1 MPDTNKVFQ
10 TRIQLKYD
18 TYENWIAA
26 DPILKKG
33 EMAIATI
40 PKGNTTSKLQNL
52 PNVVLKIGDGT
63 SRYSILPFVSGLAA
77 DVYGWAKAETK
88 PSYTASEITGLQDAI
103 EQYSDYDTNT
113 QYRIVQVVDEKKVAI
128 PGKYQLQSKELS
140 GDWQNVTDP
149 EGNTDSLIDVTDAFG
164 RIATLETTIEGLTG
178 GAGSIASQID
188 AAIKKLNATISN
200 RTNENAVNA
209 DGLDVTIVQENGT
222 LKSVT
227 ATIKEGTYDAAGAA
241 SAVLGK
247 DTDAVGAA
255 TVHGANKA
263 AAAAQA
269 KAEEAATAAAQ
280 EVTDREAAI
289 ARLSYTGYDAG
300 VADNSETISFV
311 GEISEANGVVSATRR
326 DLKFKT
332 AYNSENNK
340 VATEADVKAVVDKFS
355 KSLTYK
361 GMLDELP
368 TDVSGYK
375 AGDVIIVKTL
385 EYIFD
390 GTKFDQFGDEGIADA
405 VKTSLTSDPQPGAT
419 NKTIT
424 SIVQTNGM
432 VTATYDEISIS
443 GDQVKLDK
451 EGGTP
456 GEKETLTERL
466 TSIKKGA
473 SAEVTALAQ
482 RVNANAAA
490 IETLNGGVEVAN
502 SVDKKINDKVVSLVS
517 TVSQDAAKANGQ
529 LALTIVQENGTLK
542 SVSGSIKAGTYDV
555 AGAAATVLGKDTD
568 TAENKTV
575 YGAFAAA
582 ATAQT
587 SADNAASAITKL
599 TSDGAVATETQPNGQ
614 FGVLTQVRQTNGAI
628 SKGAE
633 VMLHKVAASGKIND
647 LDQEIGANNK
657 PVWIV
662 FDCGSATEVM

>member
-241 SAVLGK
+241 STVLGK

-361 GMLDELP
+361 GMLDKLP

-582 ATAQT
+582 AAAQT

>member
-40 PKGNTTSKLQNL
+40 PEGNTTSKLQNL
-52 PNVVLKIGDGT
+52 PNVVLKIGDGANK
-63 SRYSILPFVSGLAA
+63 YSILPFVSGLAA
-77 DVYGWAKAETK
+77 DVYSWAKASTK
-88 PSYTASEITGLQDAI
+88 PSYAASEITGLQEAI

-113 QYRIVQVVDEKKVAI
+113 QYRIVQAVNEEKVAI
-128 PGKYQLQSKELS
+128 PGKYQLQSKELG
-140 GDWQNVTDP
+140 GDWQNV
-149 EGNTDSLIDVTDAFG
+149 TDSLIDVTDAFG

-209 DGLDVTIVQENGT
+209 DGLDVTIVQENGA

-269 KAEEAATAAAQ
+269 KAEEAATAVAQ
-280 EVTDREAAI
+280 EVTDRQAAI
-289 ARLSYTGYDAG
+289 TNLSYTGYIAG

-311 GEISEANGVVSATRR
+311 GEISEANGVVSATKR

-390 GTKFDQFGDEGIADA
+390 GTKFDQFGDEGIADT
-405 VKTSLTSDPQPGAT
+405 VKKSLTSDPQSGAT

-443 GDQVKLDK
+443 GDQVQVPKADGT
-451 EGGTP
+451 EGT
-456 GEKETLTERL
+456 ETLNARL
-466 TSIKKGA
+466 DAIKAGA
-473 SAEVTALAQ
+473 SADVTALEEK
-482 RVNANAAA
+482 VTANTTA
-490 IETLNGGVEVAN
+490 INVLNGDVETVG
-502 SVDKKINDKVVSLVS
+502 SVDKKINDKVIGLVS
-517 TVSQDAAKANGQ
+517 TVSQDAAEANGQ
-529 LALTIVQENGTLK
+529 LALTVVQENGTLK
-542 SVSGSIKAGTYDV
+542 SVSGSIKAGTYDA
-555 AGAAATVLGKDTD
+555 AGAAAAVLGKSTD

-582 ATAQT
+582 AAAQT

-599 TSDGAVATETQPNGQ
+599 TSDGAVATETQTNGQ
-614 FGVLTQVRQTNGAI
+614 FGVLTQVKQTNGAI

>member
-40 PKGNTTSKLQNL
+40 PEGNTTSKLQNL
-52 PNVVLKIGDGT
+52 PNVVLKIGDGANK
-63 SRYSILPFVSGLAA
+63 YSILPFVSGLAA
-77 DVYGWAKAETK
+77 DVYSWAKAATK
-88 PSYTASEITGLQDAI
+88 PSYAASEITGLQAAI

-113 QYRIVQVVDEKKVAI
+113 QYRIVQAVNEEKVAI
-128 PGKYQLQSKELS
+128 PGKYQLQSKELG
-140 GDWQNVTDP
+140 GDWQNV
-149 EGNTDSLIDVTDAFG
+149 TDSLIDVTDAFG
-164 RIATLETTIEGLTG
+164 RIATLETTIAGLTG

-200 RTNENAVNA
+200 RTNENVVNA
-209 DGLDVTIVQENGT
+209 DGLDVTIVQENGA

-269 KAEEAATAAAQ
+269 KAEEAATAVAQ
-280 EVTDREAAI
+280 EVTDRKAAI
-289 ARLSYTGYDAG
+289 TNLSYTGYDAG
-300 VADNSETISFV
+300 VADNSDTISFV
-311 GEISEANGVVSATRR
+311 GEISEANGIISATKR

-361 GMLDELP
+361 GMLNELP

-405 VKTSLTSDPQPGAT
+405 VKKSLSSAAQPGAT

-443 GDQVKLDK
+443 GDQVQVPKADGT
-451 EGGTP
+451 EGT
-456 GEKETLTERL
+456 ETLNARL
-466 TSIKKGA
+466 DAIKAGA
-473 SAEVTALAQ
+473 SADVTALEEK
-482 RVNANAAA
+482 VTANTTA
-490 IETLNGGVEVAN
+490 INVLNGDVETVG
-502 SVDKKINDKVVSLVS
+502 SVDKKINDKVIGLVS
-517 TVSQDAAKANGQ
+517 TVSQDAAEANGQ
-529 LALTIVQENGTLK
+529 LALTVVQNNGTLE
-542 SVSGSIKAGTYDV
+542 SVSGSIKANTYDTY
-555 AGAAATVLGKDTD
+555 GAAAAVLGEVSN

-582 ATAQT
+582 AAAQKT
-587 SADNAASAITKL
+587 ADNAASAITKL
-599 TSDGAVATETQPNGQ
+599 TSDGAVATETQTNGK
-614 FGVLTQVRQTNGAI
+614 FGVLTQVKQTNGAI

-647 LDQEIGANNK
+647 LDQEIGANDK

>member
-40 PKGNTTSKLQNL
+40 PEGNTTSKLQNL
-52 PNVVLKIGDGT
+52 PNVVLKIGDGANK
-63 SRYSILPFVSGLAA
+63 YSILPFVSGLAA
-77 DVYGWAKAETK
+77 DVYSWAKAATK
-88 PSYTASEITGLQDAI
+88 PSYAASEITGLQAAI

-113 QYRIVQVVDEKKVAI
+113 QYRIVQAVNEEKVAI
-128 PGKYQLQSKELS
+128 PGKYQLQSKELG
-140 GDWQNVTDP
+140 GDWQNV
-149 EGNTDSLIDVTDAFG
+149 TDSLIDVTDAFG
-164 RIATLETTIEGLTG
+164 RIATLETTIAGLTG

-200 RTNENAVNA
+200 RTNENVVNA
-209 DGLDVTIVQENGT
+209 DGLDVTIVQENGA

-269 KAEEAATAAAQ
+269 KAEEAATAVAQ
-280 EVTDREAAI
+280 EVTDRKAAI
-289 ARLSYTGYDAG
+289 TNLSYTGYDAG
-300 VADNSETISFV
+300 VADNSDTISFV
-311 GEISEANGVVSATRR
+311 GEISEANGIISATKR

-340 VATEADVKAVVDKFS
+340 VATEADVKEVVDKFS

-361 GMLDELP
+361 GMLNELP
-368 TDVSGYK
+368 TDVSSYK
-375 AGDVIIVKTL
+375 TGDVIIVKTL

-405 VKTSLTSDPQPGAT
+405 VKKSLSSAAQPGAT

-443 GDQVKLDK
+443 GDQVKLNK
-451 EGGTP
+451 EGGAA

-466 TSIKKGA
+466 TSIKEGA
-473 SAEVTALAQ
+473 SAEVTALEEK
-482 RVNANAAA
+482 VTANTTA
-490 IETLNGGVEVAN
+490 INVLNGDVETVG
-502 SVDKKINDKVVSLVS
+502 SVDKKINDKVIGLVS
-517 TVSQDAAKANGQ
+517 TVSQDAAEANGQ
-529 LALTIVQENGTLK
+529 LTLTVVQNNGTLE
-542 SVSGSIKAGTYDV
+542 SVSGSIKANTYDTY
-555 AGAAATVLGKDTD
+555 GAAAAVLGEASN

-582 ATAQT
+582 AAAQKT
-587 SADNAASAITKL
+587 ADNAASAITKL
-599 TSDGAVATETQPNGQ
+599 TSDGAVATETQTNGK
-614 FGVLTQVRQTNGAI
+614 FGVLTQVKQTNGAI

-647 LDQEIGANNK
+647 LDQEIGANDK